1 MERGRGAVNAANVG
15 IVIRVGGQ
23 HKRDDLG
30 LALESFGE
38 QRTHGPIDLAAGEH
52 FALAHAAFA
61 LDEASGETS
70 AGVGVFAVI
79 DGEGKEIDTL
89 ARVGIAGGSGEN
101 DVLADAD
108 DGRSVRLLGQ
118 FSGFKS
124 DGFAAAETD
133 CNCRWFRFHEFSF
146 GEL

>member
-1 MERGRGAVNAANVG
+1 MQRGRGAVDAANVG
-15 IVIRVGGQ
+15 IVIRVRGQ

-38 QRTHGPIDLAAGEH
+38 QRTHGAIDLAAGEH

-79 DGEGKEIDTL
+79 DGEGEEIDAL
-89 ARVGIAGGSGEN
+89 ARVGIGGRGGEHH
-101 DVLADAD
+101 VFPDAD
-108 DGRSVRLLGQ
+108 HGRSVRLLG
-118 FSGFKS
+118 
-124 DGFAAAETD
+124 
-133 CNCRWFRFHEFSF
+133 
-146 GEL
+146 